1 MKKYRL
7 FIWTLCLAAILFA
20 VPTPAQAHC
29 PMWGDTLGPVEIEDI
44 SVSYAFY
51 QQLKADEIDVF
62 YFEGRQGQSIHAGI
76 QIPDLAK
83 YKDYSV
89 NLALFGPSLP
99 QPDEAML
106 PSEHPE
112 DLGAL
117 IAPSEVSAGFFEPFT
132 QTNFLGRQSLNTTLP
147 ADGQYYILVWHPNDE
162 AGKYVMDVGRKE
174 VFSLIDL
181 FVFPIWWLRVHWY
194 FEHYIAIITIAVLIA
209 LVAAIL
215 VFRRLRSIHKE

>member
-7 FIWTLCLAAILFA
+7 VICTLCLAAILFA
-20 VPTPAQAHC
+20 VPIPAQAHR

-44 SVSYAFY
+44 TVSYAFY

-62 YFEGRQGQSIHAGI
+62 YFEGNQGQSFHAGI
-76 QIPDLAK
+76 QIPDLAR

-89 NLALFGPSLP
+89 SLALFGPDLP

-106 PSEHPE
+106 PPEHPE

-117 IAPSEVSAGFFEPFT
+117 IALSEGSEDFFEPFT

-147 ADGQYYILVWHPNDE
+147 ADGQYYILVWHPSE
-162 AGKYVMDVGRKE
+162 ESGKYVMDVGRKE

-181 FVFPIWWLRVHWY
+181 FIFPIWWLRVHWY
-194 FEHYIAIITIAVLIA
+194 FEHYIAIITIAILTALIIS
-209 LVAAIL
+209 VF
-215 VFRRLRSIHKE
+215 VFRRFRSTHKE